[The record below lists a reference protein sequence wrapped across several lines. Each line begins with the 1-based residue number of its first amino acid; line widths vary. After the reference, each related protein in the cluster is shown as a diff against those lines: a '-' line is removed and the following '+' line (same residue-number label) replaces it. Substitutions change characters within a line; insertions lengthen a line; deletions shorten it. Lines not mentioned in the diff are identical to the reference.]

1 MSDLLL
7 QAAAAGDL
15 PRVQVLLASGA
26 DCAARNTDG
35 ATALMLAAHAG
46 RLDVVRALIDAGAD
60 VNATDERGWG
70 PLAKAVYNPD
80 LDRGFADVVE
90 ALIRAGA
97 AIEAPITY
105 GIRPLMLAAGY
116 GETAVVETLLRAG
129 ADVLARNDGGLTAL
143 MMVKEKFYVDV
154 INLLHEAE
162 RDAGVGEGSCS
173 TKNAPGSHVVTFL
186 KPAVRSSEGS
196 GSPA

>member
-1 MSDLLL
+1 MSDHLL
-7 QAAAAGDL
+7 QAVEAGDL
-15 PRVQVLLASGA
+15 PRVQAHLAAGA
-26 DCAARNTDG
+26 DCEVRNADG

-46 RLDVVRALIDAGAD
+46 RLDVVRALIGVGAD
-60 VNATDERGWG
+60 VNATDERGWC
-70 PLAKAVYNPD
+70 AMTKAVYNPD

-97 AIEAPITY
+97 GIETPITY

-116 GETAVVETLLRAG
+116 GETAVVETLLKAG
-129 ADVLARNDGGLTAL
+129 ADVLAHNDGGLTAL

-173 TKNAPGSHVVTFL
+173 TKNAPGSQVVTFL
-186 KPAVRSSEGS
+186 KPPIRGK
-196 GSPA
+196 

>member
-1 MSDLLL
+1 MTETLL
-7 QAAAAGDL
+7 QAAAAGEC
-15 PRVQVLLASGA
+15 PRVRELLAAGA
-26 DCAARNTDG
+26 DRNARDAEG
-35 ATALMLAAHAG
+35 ATPLMLAAHAG
-46 RLDVVRALIDAGAD
+46 HLDVVRALIDAGAD

-70 PLAKAVYNPD
+70 ALAKAVYNPE

-90 ALIRAGA
+90 ALVGAGA
-97 AIEAPITY
+97 NPEAPIGY

-116 GETAVVETLLRAG
+116 GETAVVEALLKAG

-162 RDAGVGEGSCS
+162 RDAGVEEGSCA
-173 TKNAPGSHVVTFL
+173 TKNAPDSRVVTFL
-186 KPAVRSSEGS
+186 KPMARK
-196 GSPA
+196 PAD